1 MLTVVS
7 KHVYAIVAWGKSHG
21 YKSIK
26 VENIKQVTTDFEML
40 GRKPLREKYFAGKEE
55 DDWTRNGN
63 IWLYGYGFEMVFSDN
78 STFSYEFE
86 GDGAVMSKDSS
97 NIEVV
102 YGSDWK
108 VEDIFPEIEGVINL
122 LTY

>member
-40 GRKPLREKYFAGKEE
+40 GRKPFVKNILLEKKKMIGHEMGIFGYMGMASKWSFPITVHFRMSLR
-55 DDWTRNGN
+55 
-63 IWLYGYGFEMVFSDN
+63 
-78 STFSYEFE
+78 
-86 GDGAVMSKDSS
+86 
-97 NIEVV
+97 
-102 YGSDWK
+102 
-108 VEDIFPEIEGVINL
+108 VIAQ
-122 LTY
+122 